1 MVAAEAPPVAAE
13 APLVA
18 AAVAPPV
25 AAAEA
30 SRWSMSRSA
39 ADGGAPVR
47 VGHWRGAGETSLR
60 LPLAEKGTAVRSTST
75 EV

>member
-13 APLVA
+13 APLV
-18 AAVAPPV
+18 V
-25 AAAEA
+25 AAEA
-30 SRWSMSRSA
+30 SSVA
-39 ADGGAPVR
+39 AEAPLVVAAEADGGAPVR